1 MTKEQ
6 QEAAAEKRRGART
19 AIWLMSQ
26 FDDIDIILRLAGA
39 AGYRNRTQKLFDV
52 TWYQVTEDGN
62 TQWRT
67 EDPVALLNIENAW
80 ARDRLEHFNDYFHD
94 NIYIAEDQYI
104 SGCIGATCFRVTNFL
119 DQLILEAERER
130 RREVHRFY
138 VFLRRARILAQE
150 LGIIDDSESVATD

>member
-1 MTKEQ
+1 
-6 QEAAAEKRRGART
+6 
-19 AIWLMSQ
+19 MSQ
-26 FDDIDIILRLAGA
+26 FDDINTILCLAGA
-39 AGYRNRTQKLFDV
+39 AGYRHRTQKLFDV

-80 ARDRLEHFNDYFHD
+80 ARDRLEHFNGYFHD
-94 NIYIAEDQYI
+94 NIYIAEGQYI

-130 RREVHRFY
+130 RREVHGFY

-150 LGIIDDSESVATD
+150 LVSLHFLHVFLQQLAYWNSVTRA